1 VKVHRLFVL
10 VLLAAVLG
18 AVGSGVAVAQ
28 VGPRILVMPLENAT
42 RDSKIFWLG
51 EASAVLLADELNA
64 LGAAAITR
72 EERRAAFER
81 LQVPPSAALTD
92 ATVIRIGQLVG
103 ASRVIVGTVQL
114 EGDTLI
120 VRTRSLALEAGRVQS
135 SATERGQISEIFA
148 ICERLARSIVPPS
161 ARIAPDGP
169 RVQPPLAAFE
179 NYIKGLMA
187 VAPTTAVTYLNA
199 ALAIQ
204 PSFDRVRLA
213 LWDVYVAQDAQ
224 DKALAVVQPV
234 AAASPWF
241 RRARFRAGLS
251 QLHLKRFDEAFAI
264 FKALADSRPTPNVL
278 NNLGVVQLRRGSG
291 VTSETGPPTYYFNRA
306 AESDKTDPDLFFNLG
321 YAYWLERDTKAAI
334 YWLREAVRR
343 DPTDGDA
350 HFVLGTA
357 LAAAGNIGEA
367 NREKELARRLSS
379 AYVEW
384 EKRPASEVVPRGL
397 ERLKTDVELPRASRV
412 EEMLTTSG
420 QRDQREL
427 AQFYLDRGRRLY
439 DQESD
444 RDAIAELNRALFLSP
459 YLPEAHLLLGR
470 IHLRGGR
477 FEEAIEALKISIW
490 SAESA
495 DAHVVMADAY
505 IGLKNLAAARAEA
518 ERALVLDPTSTMVRQ
533 VIERIDAANRK
544 KP

>member
-1 VKVHRLFVL
+1 V
-10 VLLAAVLG
+10 AA
-18 AVGSGVAVAQ
+18 AQ
-28 VGPRILVMPLENAT
+28 VGPRILVMPLENTT

-51 EASAVLLADELNA
+51 EAAAVLLADELNA

-103 ASRVIVGTVQL
+103 ASRVIVGTVEL
-114 EGDTLI
+114 EGETLI

-135 SATERGQISEIFA
+135 SATERGQISEIFS
-148 ICERLARSIVPPS
+148 ICERLARTIVPPS
-161 ARIAPDGP
+161 ARIAPDVA

-213 LWDVYVAQDAQ
+213 LWEVYVAQDAQ

-241 RRARFRAGLS
+241 RQARFRAALS

-291 VTSETGPPTYYFNRA
+291 VTAETGLATYYFNRA

-357 LAAAGNIGEA
+357 LAAAGSVGEA

-384 EKRPASEVVPRGL
+384 EKRPANEVVPRGL

-412 EEMLTTSG
+412 EEMLATTG

-427 AQFYLDRGRRLY
+427 AQFYLDRGRRLH

-477 FEEAIEALKISIW
+477 FEEAIDALKISIW

-505 IGLKNLAAARAEA
+505 IGLKSLAAARAEA
-518 ERALVLDPTSTMVRQ
+518 ARALALDPTSTAARQ
-533 VIERIDAANRK
+533 VMERIDAASRK

>member
-1 VKVHRLFVL
+1 MKVHRLMV
-10 VLLAAVLG
+10 VLLAALFDAAGPGLVY
-18 AVGSGVAVAQ
+18 AQ
-28 VGPRILVMPLENAT
+28 VGPRILVMPLENT
-42 RDSKIFWLG
+42 SRDSRIFWLG
-51 EASAVLLADELNA
+51 EASAVLLADELTA

-114 EGDTLI
+114 DGDTLV

-148 ICERLARSIVPPS
+148 ICERLARIIVPPS
-161 ARIAPDGP
+161 ARIAPDGA
-169 RVQPPLAAFE
+169 RDQPPLPAFE

-187 VAPTTAVTYLNA
+187 EAPATAITYLNA

-213 LWDVYVAQDAQ
+213 LWDLYVAQDAH
-224 DKALAVVQPV
+224 DKALAAVQPV
-234 AAASPWF
+234 MAASPWF

-251 QLHLKRFDEAFAI
+251 QLHLKRFDESFAV

-291 VTSETGPPTYYFNRA
+291 VTAESGLPVYYFGRA
-306 AESDKTDPDLFFNLG
+306 AESDNTDPDLFFNLG
-321 YAYWLERDTKAAI
+321 YAYWFDRDTKAAI

-357 LAAAGNIGEA
+357 LAAAGNPGEA
-367 NREKELARRLSS
+367 NREKDLARRLSS
-379 AYVEW
+379 TYEEW

-397 ERLKTDVELPRASRV
+397 ERLKSDVELPRASRV
-412 EEMLTTSG
+412 EGMLTTSG

-439 DQESD
+439 AQESD
-444 RDAIAELNRALFLSP
+444 RDALAELTRALFLSP

-477 FEEAIEALKISIW
+477 FQESIDALKISIW
-490 SAESA
+490 SAESV

-505 IGLKNLAAARAEA
+505 MGLENLPAARAEA
-518 ERALVLDPTSTMVRQ
+518 ERALAMDPSSTAAKQ
-533 VIERIDAANRK
+533 VMDRIDVAGRK
-544 KP
+544 KF